1 MGECMEVRVQSSKR
15 NTFDWEP
22 INVAEQWVELKDGWV
37 GNWVYVGDIVQER
50 VAGQGVVRSAGSTER
65 RTGSQVEEDTVT
77 AVISV
82 SIKQHLTSATA

>member
-1 MGECMEVRVQSSKR
+1 
-15 NTFDWEP
+15 
-22 INVAEQWVELKDGWV
+22 
-37 GNWVYVGDIVQER
+37 
-50 VAGQGVVRSAGSTER
+50 VAGQGVLRSAGSMER